1 MDYFVYFFLKKWY
14 SFSRIHKFQNIYKT
28 VIALSTQKYKYF
40 DFSLV
45 FFLFLLMICSCVT
58 IFSAQK
64 YAQYD
69 ENFFVKQMIWFSL
82 GIVAAMVVFLFDF
95 EQISAVTPYFYGVG
109 IMLLIGVLI
118 APESIAPYRNGAKS
132 WFIVPGLGSLQPSEY
147 MKIFLIMMLAYIT
160 NKHFEKQNR
169 EQIKQDLVLLLKIAA
184 ASLVPIVLILLQNDF
199 GSSLVMVVITL
210 AVIFLS
216 GINWRII
223 LAILFLIIGTI
234 AALVMIFI
242 HNADLLLNIFGT
254 YQLNRIYSWL
264 DPFEHGEGIGYQL
277 KQSLLAIGSGM
288 IDGKG
293 FHNSDV
299 YIPEAH
305 SDFIFTIV
313 AEEFGFLGASFVVSL
328 YFLIIYRMLGI
339 ALNARSSLFEFYICI
354 GMVALFTFHSFQNIG
369 MVSGLVPITGIPLL
383 LMSYGGSSVIASMIG
398 IGLVLNS
405 SLKKREY
412 MFSND

>member
-1 MDYFVYFFLKKWY
+1 ML
-14 SFSRIHKFQNIYKT
+14 T
-28 VIALSTQKYKYF
+28 VINLSTQKYKYF

-69 ENFFVKQMIWFSL
+69 ENFMLKQIIWFSL
-82 GIVAAMVVFLFDF
+82 GILVAMVIFLFDF
-95 EQISAVTPYFYGVG
+95 EQLSAVTPYFYGLG

-132 WFIVPGLGSLQPSEY
+132 WFILPGLGSVQPSEY
-147 MKIFLIMMLAYIT
+147 MKIFLIMMLAYVT
-160 NKHFEKQNR
+160 KKHYEKQDIDR
-169 EQIKQDLVLLLKIAA
+169 IEQDLFLLVKIAA
-184 ASLVPIVLILLQNDF
+184 VSLVPILLILLQNDF
-199 GSSLVMVVITL
+199 GSSLVMGVITIS
-210 AVIFLS
+210 VIFLS
-216 GINWRII
+216 GMNWRII
-223 LAILFLIIGTI
+223 MTIVFLIVATVGT
-234 AALVMIFI
+234 LVIIFI
-242 HNADLLLNIFGT
+242 YNPDFLLNIFGT

-264 DPFEHGEGIGYQL
+264 DPFGNGEGIGYQL

-299 YIPEAH
+299 YTPEAH

-328 YFLIIYRMLGI
+328 YFLIIYRILGI
-339 ALNARSSLFEFYICI
+339 CLYAKSSLFEFYICI

-369 MVSGLVPITGIPLL
+369 MVTGLVPITGIPLL
-383 LMSYGGSSVIASMIG
+383 LMSYGGSSVLASMIG
-398 IGLVLNS
+398 IGLVLNI
-405 SLKKREY
+405 SLKKRDY
-412 MFSND
+412 MFSNEDE